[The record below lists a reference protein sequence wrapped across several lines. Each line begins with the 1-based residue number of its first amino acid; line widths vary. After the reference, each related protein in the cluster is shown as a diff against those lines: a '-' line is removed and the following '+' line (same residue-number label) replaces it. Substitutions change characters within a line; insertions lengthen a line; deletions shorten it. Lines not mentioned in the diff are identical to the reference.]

1 MKIMSQKQVDR
12 LDSVQ
17 AHNELIKHDSLII
30 LYHCGTSEE
39 CITHTQVR
47 DARYRISVMMG

>member
-17 AHNELIKHDSLII
+17 AHNELIKHDEIVI
-30 LYHCGTSEE
+30 LYHSGSSES

-47 DARYRISVMMG
+47 DARYRISVAMG